1 MAAKSAMD
9 GFVWGES
16 SSRSAICRLI
26 MLHVHVDLLG
36 TVSP

>member
-26 MLHVHVDLLG
+26 MLHVDLLG